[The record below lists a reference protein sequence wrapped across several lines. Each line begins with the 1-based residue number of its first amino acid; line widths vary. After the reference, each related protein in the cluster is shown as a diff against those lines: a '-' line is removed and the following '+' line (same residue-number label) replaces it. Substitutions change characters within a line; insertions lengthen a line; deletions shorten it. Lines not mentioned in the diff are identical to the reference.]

1 MTFSF
6 NFIRID
12 LSKINSI
19 EEAKKLLSD
28 NNISE
33 SEVKPEKLFQVK
45 ELHQTLFFDPITL
58 YLVAYI
64 KKGEKNI
71 AFVPEFTDFL
81 NEVKPIS
88 FLKEDKVLTLDVI
101 LEKIS
106 KKGIK
111 SLNKRELIFLEK
123 SSKN

>member
-1 MTFSF
+1 MNFSF

-19 EEAKKLLSD
+19 EEAKKILSE

-33 SEVKPEKLFQVK
+33 SEIKSEKLFLAK
-45 ELHQTLFFDPITL
+45 EFHQTLFFDPTTL

-71 AFVPEFTDFL
+71 IFVPEFTDFMNNL
-81 NEVKPIS
+81 NSI
-88 FLKEDKVLTLDVI
+88 KVTKTNKVMSLDSI

-106 KKGIK
+106 KNGMG
-111 SLNKRELIFLEK
+111 SLNKKELIFLEK